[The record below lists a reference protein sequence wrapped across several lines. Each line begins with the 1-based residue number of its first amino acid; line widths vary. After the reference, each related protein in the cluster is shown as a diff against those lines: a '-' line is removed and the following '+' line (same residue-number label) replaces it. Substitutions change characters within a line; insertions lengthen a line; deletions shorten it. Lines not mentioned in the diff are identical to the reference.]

1 MNKIANVRGV
11 AAPTVE
17 ELVARTRE
25 LKPLL
30 SKNGPLGESN
40 RRVVEESIEAVR
52 KAGLFKVCTPK
63 RYGGWEMNTRA
74 MLDVSSAVAEADGG
88 TAWVVNLNNVC
99 CWLTSLFPVKAQDEI
114 FGVDPDVRISGV
126 LNPTATVT
134 RNPATVAAA
143 SRNRRVISR

>member
-1 MNKIANVRGV
+1 MNKIANVRSV

-63 RYGGWEMNTRA
+63 RYGGWEMNPRHA
-74 MLDVSSAVAEADGG
+74 RREFGG
-88 TAWVVNLNNVC
+88 
-99 CWLTSLFPVKAQDEI
+99 
-114 FGVDPDVRISGV
+114 
-126 LNPTATVT
+126 
-134 RNPATVAAA
+134 
-143 SRNRRVISR
+143 RRGRRRHRLGR